1 MHSKQIVIVIFRAE
15 LQEMSV
21 CVYVVKLPAQLRIFK
36 PGQLVHFYDGLQ
48 YNIARNGGHFAEIH
62 HLYSRRQNYN
72 TQQINVCT
80 HLYTMSII
88 ENLRS
93 EVAALEETA
102 RSLDEQRAA
111 TGEQL
116 LRKRKLLAAFDI
128 VSTDPATY
136 DLWVASVMQTPRP
149 VTE

>member
-1 MHSKQIVIVIFRAE
+1 
-15 LQEMSV
+15 
-21 CVYVVKLPAQLRIFK
+21 
-36 PGQLVHFYDGLQ
+36 
-48 YNIARNGGHFAEIH
+48 
-62 HLYSRRQNYN
+62 
-72 TQQINVCT
+72 
-80 HLYTMSII
+80 MSII

-93 EVAALEETA
+93 EVDALEKTA
-102 RSLDEQRAA
+102 LSLDEQRAS

-149 VTE
+149 SAE